1 MKGSCSTEP
10 RSPLWKPSVLTTL
23 TGEFVEAM
31 ELAMERVCRKWLC
44 VLAVYLDSPDTRT
57 IKVLKALA
65 IGGEGGGGG
74 RNWYYDLPSLWRGQG
89 FALCGG
95 ESLRKVLRELM

>member
-44 VLAVYLDSPDTRT
+44 VLDVYLDSPDTRT

-65 IGGEGGGGG
+65 IGREGGGEVGIG
-74 RNWYYDLPSLWRGQG
+74 IMIFLPSGEDKDL
-89 FALCGG
+89 LCAGV
-95 ESLRKVLRELM
+95 SLYARC